1 MKMSV
6 ISTRG
11 LLFSLTLILGICGLL
26 LAQGT
31 RGTKANNNAKK
42 RITSSTK
49 SQKATSRRGNRTK
62 AIDNAAVQI
71 DSLQKG
77 NASADNPQRF
87 RPSYEMEQLGL
98 NNAPDIVPFGRKRG
112 KSYDEPDAAAQY
124 FLLRRL
130 PEGENELP
138 LEKYVEAQD
147 QMRTMPQYSTA
158 LERSLPSRTEIAR
171 GTDPEQGKLGAWTPL
186 GPGNIGGRTR
196 AVVINPQDPNIMYA
210 GGVSGGVW
218 KSTNAG
224 AGWTPVSDLIANIPV
239 SALALDPAD
248 PNVLYAG
255 TGEGFEIGSVN
266 NVNIT
271 GAHRGLGIY
280 KSIDGGAN
288 WTRLAATANTD
299 FFYINDL
306 VISPSSSQRIYAA
319 TQTGVWRSLD
329 GGTNWTKVLNPTTST
344 GTFLRGGCLDLAIRA
359 DQQKD
364 VVFASCGTR
373 VQASIFRNIDAGA
386 TPSTWTEVFT
396 EASMGRTALAIA
408 PSNPTTIYAVSTAY
422 TGSFTNALHAVFRS
436 TSNGDSGTWTARVRN
451 TSPNKLNRAILSAP
465 PFALSTDCKY
475 GTSDSFSGQGFFD
488 LAIAIDPMDENR
500 LWVGGIDLFRSDDG
514 GANWGLAGYSY
525 DIGPGSS
532 PRFIIG
538 KTHPDQHVIV
548 FHPQFNGTSNQ
559 QMFVGNDGGLFRTDN
574 ARAMVGTALTAPC
587 NPDASEVRWTM
598 LNNNY
603 GVTQFYQG
611 TVHPDGKSYFGGTQD
626 NGTVFGNDSGG
637 VNQWKLI
644 NGGDGGYGHFDFL
657 NPDTLYASS
666 QGLSLRKS
674 TDGGATFSIATFGI
688 NEGGLFITP
697 TAIDPSDP
705 KRLYYGARSLF
716 RTSNGA
722 SSWTNVS
729 GAVISTLISAIAI
742 APTDANMLIVG
753 TTDGTLFRTSRIL
766 NFSPTIVF
774 SSETEVSAL
783 PRTGFISWVAFD
795 PTNKNI
801 AYATYSTFG
810 GAHVWRTIN
819 GGVSWTSIDGTGN
832 TAVPDI
838 PVHCIVVDPSN
849 TARLYIGTDLGVF
862 VSTDG
867 GASWSLEN
875 TGFANVLTESLAV
888 NVTNGVTTLY
898 AFTHGR
904 GAWKVT
910 ANNSGCNYALSS
922 TGRDFGPSGGETTV
936 NVSVSPNGCSWQAES
951 NAPWITLQPG
961 AGGNSNGTVGI
972 RIGANTSLVAR
983 AGTVNIAGRSFTVNQ
998 EGLSDIEVPKISITN
1013 PSTPTAETIQPV
1025 FNIIGSASDNNAI
1038 SSVTWRTNTGVSGT
1052 ASGRNA
1058 WNAVVPLTAGQNV
1071 ITFTAADPAGNVS
1084 SAGVTINS
1092 RPASVFV
1099 TVVGTGNSAYN
1110 GENLPAA
1117 ATNITRPYRMTF
1129 DSAGN
1134 LYFNEDL
1141 GNRVRK
1147 VSPSGVVTTVAGN
1160 GIAGFDG
1167 DGGQATAA
1175 RLRLPSTVAI
1185 DKDSNLYIA
1194 DYSNHRIRKVTAST
1208 GVITTVAGNGILGF
1222 SGDDGPAINASLN
1235 FPESVAVDKDGNL
1248 YIADSSNHRIR
1259 KVTASTGIMTTA
1271 VGTGASGFGG
1281 DGGLATAAMISF
1293 PLDVAFDKAGDLYV
1307 CAAGNARIRKVTMST
1322 GIISTYAG
1330 NGSTF
1335 FNGDGVPATN
1345 AAFGPIAFSFD
1356 KDDNL
1361 YITDASN
1368 SRIRRVNASDKV
1380 ISTLAGGA
1388 TGFSP
1393 DGSGAIGGRLL
1404 QPVGVAADPSGTVL
1418 FGDSANLRIRKVVS
1432 ALSGDNVLPTIAI
1445 TSPTNAPNHTA
1456 ASSPVALS
1464 GTAADN
1470 NAVAAVRWIN
1480 NRGGSGA
1487 GFGTTAW
1494 SVPAVT
1500 LQPGVNNISVTAW
1513 DANGNANSAQIAVTY
1528 APQQVLVTVAGTGR
1542 SGSQGDGGPGVA
1554 ADLALP
1560 RGIAVDGTGNIYVA
1574 DSNNRR
1580 VRKISSSGQISA
1592 FAGRGELGS
1601 SGDGGPAVNATMNSP
1616 TGLTLDATGNLYIS
1630 DSNNNRV
1637 RKVSPDG
1644 RIVTVAGS
1652 GKGSGGFGGD
1662 GGPATNAELAGPQGI
1677 ATDTAGNLYIADR
1690 NNHAIRK
1697 VTVGTGIITTVA
1709 GTGTQLGFAG
1719 DDGPATQALLFAPSG
1734 VAVDTGGNIYITDEL
1749 NQRIRRVNAS
1759 DGKISTIAGNGT
1771 VGYNGDGIQ
1780 ARNALINLSFPSF
1793 ISVDPMGDVIFADRS
1808 NHRIRKITMSTGVI
1822 STIAGNGIPGS
1833 VGDGSAPGGA
1843 SLLFPHAGLVDAGGN
1858 LYISDGG
1865 NNRVRRT
1872 LPASTLSSLASVS
1885 AASFIP
1891 SGNLASESI
1900 AAAFG
1905 ANLSTGVLLGDLV
1918 PLPTTLSGATLRVRD
1933 NLDVERAA
1941 PLFFV
1946 SPGQINF
1953 QVPNGT
1959 ANGVATVTVSNT
1971 NGVISTGTVNIS
1983 AVAPGLFSANASGQG
1998 VAAAIILRR
2007 NSNGQDT
2014 FEPVARFDSAT
2025 NSFVPIPIDL
2035 GPEGDQVFLIA
2046 FGTGFRFNSGLA
2058 NCRATI
2064 GGVNAQVL
2072 YSGITPGLIGLDQA
2086 NLRIDR
2092 SLIGKGEVDVVLTVD
2107 GVVTNNVRLHVK

>member
-1 MKMSV
+1 
-6 ISTRG
+6 
-11 LLFSLTLILGICGLL
+11 
-26 LAQGT
+26 
-31 RGTKANNNAKK
+31 
-42 RITSSTK
+42 
-49 SQKATSRRGNRTK
+49 
-62 AIDNAAVQI
+62 
-71 DSLQKG
+71 
-77 NASADNPQRF
+77 
-87 RPSYEMEQLGL
+87 
-98 NNAPDIVPFGRKRG
+98 
-112 KSYDEPDAAAQY
+112 
-124 FLLRRL
+124 
-130 PEGENELP
+130 
-138 LEKYVEAQD
+138 
-147 QMRTMPQYSTA
+147 
-158 LERSLPSRTEIAR
+158 
-171 GTDPEQGKLGAWTPL
+171 
-186 GPGNIGGRTR
+186 
-196 AVVINPQDPNIMYA
+196 
-210 GGVSGGVW
+210 
-218 KSTNAG
+218 
-224 AGWTPVSDLIANIPV
+224 
-239 SALALDPAD
+239 
-248 PNVLYAG
+248 
-255 TGEGFEIGSVN
+255 
-266 NVNIT
+266 
-271 GAHRGLGIY
+271 
-280 KSIDGGAN
+280 
-288 WTRLAATANTD
+288 
-299 FFYINDL
+299 
-306 VISPSSSQRIYAA
+306 
-319 TQTGVWRSLD
+319 
-329 GGTNWTKVLNPTTST
+329 
-344 GTFLRGGCLDLAIRA
+344 
-359 DQQKD
+359 
-364 VVFASCGTR
+364 
-373 VQASIFRNIDAGA
+373 
-386 TPSTWTEVFT
+386 
-396 EASMGRTALAIA
+396 MGRTALAIA
-408 PSNPTTIYAVSTAY
+408 PSNPNTIYAISTAY

-436 TSNGDSGTWTARVRN
+436 TNNGDSGTWTARVRN
-451 TSPNKLNRAILSAP
+451 TSPNKLNRALLSAP

-488 LAIAIDPMDENR
+488 LAIAVDPLDENR
-500 LWVGGIDLFRSDDG
+500 VWVGGIDLFRSDDG

-538 KTHPDQHVIV
+538 KTHPDQHIIL

-559 QMFVGNDGGLFRTDN
+559 QMFVGNDGGLYRTDN
-574 ARAMVGTALTAPC
+574 ARAVVGTSLTAPC
-587 NPDASEVRWTM
+587 NPNASEVSWTA

-626 NGTVFGNDSGG
+626 NGTVFGTDDGG

-657 NPDTLYASS
+657 NPDILYASS

-674 TDGGATFSIATFGI
+674 TDGGSTFSIATFGI

-697 TAIDPSDP
+697 TALDPSDP
-705 KRLYYGARSLF
+705 KRLYYGARSIF

-722 SSWTNVS
+722 SSWTNIS
-729 GAVISTLISAIAI
+729 GPLFSTSISAMAI
-742 APTDANMLIVG
+742 APTDANMFMVG
-753 TTDGTLFRTSRIL
+753 TADGTIFRTSRIL
-766 NFSPTIVF
+766 ELSPATTL
-774 SSETEVSAL
+774 SSETEAAAAPRAGFVS
-783 PRTGFISWVAFD
+783 SVAFD

-810 GAHVWRTIN
+810 EAHVWRTIN
-819 GGVSWTSIDGTGN
+819 GGMSWTSIDGTGN

-838 PVHCIVVDPSN
+838 PVHCLVVDPSN
-849 TARLYIGTDLGVF
+849 TARLYVGTDLGVF

-867 GASWSLEN
+867 GANWSLEN
-875 TGFANVLTESLAV
+875 TGFANVLTESLAI
-888 NVTNGVTTLY
+888 NVVNGVTTLY

-922 TGRDFGPSGGETTV
+922 TGSNFGPSGGETTV
-936 NVSVSPNGCSWQAES
+936 NVTVMPNGCSWQAES
-951 NAPWITLQPG
+951 NVPWITLQPG
-961 AGGNSNGTVGI
+961 AGGNNNGSVGI
-972 RIGANTSLVAR
+972 KIGANASLSAR

-998 EGLSDIEVPKISITN
+998 EGVSDIESPKISITT
-1013 PSTPTAETIQPV
+1013 PSTPTAETIQPA
-1025 FNIIGSASDNNAI
+1025 FSIIGSASDNNTI
-1038 SSVTWRTNTGVSGT
+1038 SSVTWRTNTGLSGT
-1052 ASGRNA
+1052 ATGRTTWIA
-1058 WNAVVPLTAGQNV
+1058 TIPLTTGQNV
-1071 ITFTAADPAGNVS
+1071 ITFTAADPAGNAG
-1084 SAGVTINS
+1084 SAAVTINS
-1092 RPASVFV
+1092 RPAAVFV
-1099 TVVGTGNSAYN
+1099 TVVGTGNSSYN
-1110 GENLPAA
+1110 GENLPAV
-1117 ATNITRPYRMTF
+1117 ATNISRPYRMTF

-1147 VSPSGVVTTVAGN
+1147 VSPSGVVTTMAGN
-1160 GIAGFDG
+1160 GLAGFDG

-1175 RLRLPSTVAI
+1175 RLRLPSAVAI
-1185 DKDSNLYIA
+1185 DKDGNLYIA

-1208 GVITTVAGNGILGF
+1208 GVITTVAGNGTQGF
-1222 SGDDGPAINASLN
+1222 NGDNGPAIDASLN

-1248 YIADSSNHRIR
+1248 FIADSSNHRVR
-1259 KVTASTGIMTTA
+1259 KVTAGTGMISTV
-1271 VGTGASGFGG
+1271 VGTGVSGFSG
-1281 DGGLATAAMISF
+1281 DNGQATAAMIST

-1307 CAAGNARIRKVTMST
+1307 CSAGNARIRKVTIST
-1322 GIISTYAG
+1322 GVITTYAG

-1335 FNGDGVPATN
+1335 FNGDGVPAT
-1345 AAFGPIAFSFD
+1345 AASFGPIAIAFD

-1361 YITDASN
+1361 YITDVTN
-1368 SRIRRVNASDKV
+1368 SRIRRVNAGDKM

-1393 DGSGAIGGRLL
+1393 DGSGAIGGRLA
-1404 QPVGVAADPSGTVL
+1404 QPVGVAVDPSGIVL

-1432 ALSGDNVLPTIAI
+1432 ALSGDSVPPAIAI
-1445 TSPTNAPNHTA
+1445 TNPTSAPNHTA
-1456 ASSPVALS
+1456 ASSPVTLS

-1470 NAVAAVRWIN
+1470 NTVVIVRWSN
-1480 NRGGSGA
+1480 DRGGSGA
-1487 GFGTTAW
+1487 AFGTTAW

-1500 LQPGVNNISVTAW
+1500 LQPGVNNITVTAW
-1513 DANGNANSAQIAVTY
+1513 DANGNANSAHLAVTY
-1528 APQQVLVTVAGTGR
+1528 AAQQVLVTVAGTGR

-1574 DSNNRR
+1574 DSTNRR
-1580 VRKISSSGQISA
+1580 VRKISSNGVISA
-1592 FAGRGELGS
+1592 FAGTGELGT

-1616 TGLTLDATGNLYIS
+1616 TGLTLDAAGNLYIS
-1630 DSNNNRV
+1630 DSNANRV

-1662 GGPATNAELAGPQGI
+1662 SGPATNAELGGPQGL
-1677 ATDTAGNLYIADR
+1677 ATDSAGNLYIADR
-1690 NNHAIRK
+1690 SNHAIRK
-1697 VTVGTGIITTVA
+1697 VTVSTGIITTVA

-1719 DDGPATQALLFAPSG
+1719 DDGPAPQALLFAPSG

-1771 VGYNGDGIQ
+1771 AGYNGDGIQ
-1780 ARNALINLSFPSF
+1780 AKDALINLSFPSF

-1833 VGDGSAPGGA
+1833 VGDGSSPTGA

-1872 LPASTLSSLASVS
+1872 LPVSTLNELSSVS
-1885 AASFIP
+1885 AASFMT

-1900 AAAFG
+1900 AAGFG
-1905 ANLSTGVLLGDLV
+1905 SNLSTGALLGDIV
-1918 PLPTTLSGATLRVRD
+1918 PLPTTLAGATVRVRD
-1933 NLDVERAA
+1933 NLNVERSA

-1946 SPGQINF
+1946 SPKQINF

-1959 ANGVATVTVSNT
+1959 SNGIATVTVSNT
-1971 NGVISTGTVNIS
+1971 NGVIATGTVKIS
-1983 AVAPGLFSANASGQG
+1983 TVAPGLFSANASGQG

-2014 FEPVARFDSAT
+2014 FEPIARFDSAT

-2058 NCRATI
+2058 NSQATI
-2064 GGVNAQVL
+2064 GGINAQVL

-2086 NLRIDR
+2086 NLRLDR
-2092 SLIGKGEVDVVLTVD
+2092 GLIGKGEVDVVLTVD
-2107 GVVTNNVRLHVK
+2107 GVVANIVKLNVK